1 MRYGIGWGGQI
12 GEGHLFLAPRP
23 RARSSAF
30 RDTAIEGR
38 RNGREEQYP
47 SRSRKPPMK
56 GLADGKNSEN
66 LANKGRRFEVPY

>member
-1 MRYGIGWGGQI
+1 MKVIY
-12 GEGHLFLAPRP
+12 FLPL
-23 RARSSAF
+23 ARSSAF

-66 LANKGRRFEVPY
+66 LANKGRKRAGRGAFLKETKIKLV